1 MNLHD
6 LLLRF
11 KAIFLRRR
19 VEAELEEELQTHL
32 ELQIRKHVAAG
43 MGVREAWTKAHR
55 DFGGLELAKENCRDA
70 RRVNVIDNFLQDFRY
85 AVRGLRRDSVLTL
98 VALSTLAVCIG
109 ANTTVFSIVDSVMV
123 RPLPYPSPERLYW
136 ISERM
141 GRNRAEAAIGADYYS
156 LREQNRVFEDVAAYS
171 TRTVNLTR
179 VEKPEQLDAALVTPS
194 FFKVFAS
201 GPLLGRTLSE
211 SEQGVK
217 APQVAIVSFNFWR
230 THMAS
235 DSRAIGKTIL
245 LDGLPRRV
253 IGVMPQGFDYP
264 KGIQIWSPLSMDERN
279 ERPRRV
285 DRPMHLVRIVA
296 RLKPHVSERQLSTEL
311 SHLTSSIYREYPP
324 EFVSAGFLRGLRI
337 TAIPLQRQIVGDL
350 RPALLILSGAVALLL
365 LIACANLANLLLARA
380 TARTRELAMRMALGS
395 GTARIVKQ
403 VLTES
408 LVLAVPGG
416 ALGVV
421 IALSAIAALNAWQPV
436 VLQSY
441 PPLAL
446 DVTTLGFSAGL
457 TILTALI
464 FGMAPAWTAGRIRIQ
479 EALKSTGP
487 VHTGS
492 RTAVQIRRLLV
503 VTQLG
508 IALVLLI
515 GAGLLSR
522 SFVKL
527 ATTDLGF
534 PPGNIL
540 TLRLNLTGSRYATA
554 RNQVQFYGDV
564 LDRVKQLPQVKG
576 AAFSSDLPLSGDD
589 RFYSGAQ
596 FEVVGYPLPIAKRP
610 HAGIT
615 VVSREF
621 FKTLQVPLRA
631 GRLFNSEDTEHSRNK
646 IVVNE
651 AFARTIFPA
660 EEALN
665 RRINI
670 GPNDPVIWR
679 IVGVVGNIRGGQLGA
694 EPLPLI
700 YRCLCQGGGAE
711 LARNGL
717 IVRTAGDPHNAIHGV
732 VGQILSVDREEPV
745 FDIKTMDERLAGAL
759 APRRF
764 HLLLIGTFTAIAI
777 LLSAVG
783 VFGVMSYLVMQRNRE
798 IGIRIAIGAQ
808 SRHVLNLVLKE
819 SLVLTS
825 LGITLGVAGAWALT
839 RYLNSMLYGVSSLD
853 ALTFALMP
861 VVLTVVAVS
870 ASLIPA
876 AKAVRIDPIAS
887 LREE

>member
-6 LLLRF
+6 LFLRF
-11 KAIFLRRR
+11 KAIFWRRH
-19 VEAELEEELQTHL
+19 VEAELDEELQTHL
-32 ELQIRKHVAAG
+32 ELQIRKHIAAG
-43 MGVREAWTKAHR
+43 MSAQEARTKARR
-55 DFGGLELAKENCRDA
+55 DFGGVELAKESCRDA
-70 RRVNVIDNFLQDFRY
+70 RRVNFIDNFLQDCRY

-98 VALSTLAVCIG
+98 VALLTLAVCIG

-156 LREQNRVFEDVAAYS
+156 IREQNRVFEDVAAYS

-201 GPLLGRTLSE
+201 GPMLGRTLSE
-211 SEQGVK
+211 SEQGVS
-217 APQVAIVSFNFWR
+217 APQVAILSFDFWR

-235 DSRAIGKTIL
+235 DSRAIGKTIM
-245 LDGLPRRV
+245 LDGIPRVV

-296 RLKPHVSERQLSTEL
+296 RLKPHVSERQLNTEL
-311 SHLTSSIYREYPP
+311 SHLTSSIYREYPK
-324 EFVSAGFLRGLRI
+324 EFVSAGFLRGLQI

-408 LVLAVPGG
+408 LVLALPGG
-416 ALGVV
+416 VLGVV
-421 IALSAIAALNAWQPV
+421 IAFSAIAALNAWQPV
-436 VLQSY
+436 VLRSY

-446 DVTTLGFSAGL
+446 DGATLGFSAGL
-457 TILTALI
+457 TLLTALI

-487 VHTGS
+487 VHTGG
-492 RTAVQIRRLLV
+492 RTAMQIRRLLV

-515 GAGLLSR
+515 SAGLLSR

-540 TLRLNLTGSRYATA
+540 TLRLNLTGTRYAKPG
-554 RNQVQFYGDV
+554 NQVQFFGDV
-564 LDRVKQLPQVKG
+564 LDRVKRLPQVKD
-576 AAFSSDLPLSGDD
+576 AALFIRPALERRRPLLFGSSVRSSWASPPLG
-589 RFYSGAQ
+589 
-596 FEVVGYPLPIAKRP
+596 
-610 HAGIT
+610 
-615 VVSREF
+615 
-621 FKTLQVPLRA
+621 
-631 GRLFNSEDTEHSRNK
+631 
-646 IVVNE
+646 
-651 AFARTIFPA
+651 
-660 EEALN
+660 
-665 RRINI
+665 
-670 GPNDPVIWR
+670 
-679 IVGVVGNIRGGQLGA
+679 
-694 EPLPLI
+694 
-700 YRCLCQGGGAE
+700 
-711 LARNGL
+711 
-717 IVRTAGDPHNAIHGV
+717 
-732 VGQILSVDREEPV
+732 
-745 FDIKTMDERLAGAL
+745 
-759 APRRF
+759 
-764 HLLLIGTFTAIAI
+764 
-777 LLSAVG
+777 
-783 VFGVMSYLVMQRNRE
+783 
-798 IGIRIAIGAQ
+798 
-808 SRHVLNLVLKE
+808 
-819 SLVLTS
+819 
-825 LGITLGVAGAWALT
+825 
-839 RYLNSMLYGVSSLD
+839 
-853 ALTFALMP
+853 
-861 VVLTVVAVS
+861 
-870 ASLIPA
+870 
-876 AKAVRIDPIAS
+876 
-887 LREE
+887 